1 MRKFLILLITCLFLF
16 SFFSCVAKKEYLSL
30 EKKFDKTKKEL
41 YLEKKRNKSLQFL
54 FTDIA
59 QRNDI
64 SFKDLLS
71 TIKVI
76 NTDLQKNNVTLET
89 EVEDL
94 FIQLN
99 KKDMIIAIQNIVIDQ
114 KKKKKKYS
122 DGNLKTSLIL
132 SGFNY
137 KKTEDSFTITFLN
150 SQLFKQYINI
160 SNKGKKKLN
169 KLSKILLNNNKYNI
183 SINSHSDKTIVGRK
197 LKKRFPSNWHLS
209 SARAAAVTLFLQKSG
224 IHPNRLSSSGCSHYN
239 PVASNKNKS
248 GRFLNRRIE
257 IVLTPILDF
266 F

>member
-114 KKKKKKYS
+114 KKKKKKKKKK
-122 DGNLKTSLIL
+122 NLKKKIIL
-132 SGFNY
+132 
-137 KKTEDSFTITFLN
+137 
-150 SQLFKQYINI
+150 
-160 SNKGKKKLN
+160 
-169 KLSKILLNNNKYNI
+169 
-183 SINSHSDKTIVGRK
+183 
-197 LKKRFPSNWHLS
+197 
-209 SARAAAVTLFLQKSG
+209 
-224 IHPNRLSSSGCSHYN
+224 
-239 PVASNKNKS
+239 
-248 GRFLNRRIE
+248 
-257 IVLTPILDF
+257 
-266 F
+266 